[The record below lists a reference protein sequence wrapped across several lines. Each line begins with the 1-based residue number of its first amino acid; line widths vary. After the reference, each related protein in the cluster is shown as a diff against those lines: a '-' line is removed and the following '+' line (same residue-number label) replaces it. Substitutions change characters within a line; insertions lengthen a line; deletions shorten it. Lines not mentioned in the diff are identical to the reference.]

1 MYETQFDISFNK
13 SILEK
18 LGLERRLSGLRTLT
32 ALKADQSSI
41 PSTHTVAQFQ
51 GI

>member
-1 MYETQFDISFNK
+1 MCEAQFDFSFNK

-18 LGLERRLSGLRTLT
+18 LGLETQLSGLRTLT
-32 ALKADQSSI
+32 ALKAYQSSI